1 MENNGMSGAH
11 AGRKTQKWHGIFL
24 FGPTTCAV
32 GYWMLRGLSRL
43 MKEVNLDGFRPHAPL
58 WLLLLVL
65 HWFVLYR
72 LYFHPLAAY
81 PGPILASVTD
91 WYNIYLCLTGNRHLN
106 EFRLHQ
112 IYGPIV
118 RIGPNRLS
126 FNSTTALQDIY
137 SSAANT
143 QKSDFYTIY
152 HYFFKVPSIVTT
164 IDKKLHA
171 IKRRILVKALNPQ
184 AVQELQN
191 LIYQN
196 TQRFSQYLREGKNGK
211 VSVGEWTHPHDMSKA
226 LTYLQADIMGDVT
239 FSRNW
244 GMLNNEENRHIIGLM
259 SDSALAM
266 ITLGHMRTIEKLGLL
281 KLIPPS
287 FMHGAKELFALS
299 KSQTDWRIDHK
310 DDLANADIFSAIIAA
325 QHQEAGQI
333 YTQEQLIS
341 EAGVL
346 IVAGMDTTA
355 SGLTATLFYLLHY
368 PLVYERLKR
377 EIRERWAKVSEIKV
391 GGKLNDYKYLTACI
405 DEAMRLSPGVGANI
419 PREVMKGGAVIDGC
433 AIPAGVSVGVSA
445 YSIHH
450 EERYFE
456 DPFVYKPERWLD
468 EEGENESSKGN
479 ARESQVFEPKAFTPF
494 GSGRTSCIGKYLA
507 YQEMRVVVARMIW
520 EFDMRLSVQEGVGLG
535 EGKKGTGWGRERKQE
550 FQTWDR
556 FLSWH
561 EGPMV
566 EFRLRIGDES
576 NKDDGL

>member
-1 MENNGMSGAH
+1 MESSKMSGIPVD
-11 AGRKTQKWHGIFL
+11 RKTQKLHRIFL
-24 FGPTTCAV
+24 LGATTCVV
-32 GYWMLRGLSRL
+32 GYKILRGLSIL
-43 MKEVNLDGFRPHAPL
+43 MKEANLDGFGPHASL

-65 HWFVLYR
+65 HWFVFYR

-81 PGPILASVTD
+81 PGPILASFTD
-91 WYNIYLCLTGNRHLN
+91 WYNVHHCLKGDRHLN
-106 EFRLHQ
+106 EYRLHQ

-126 FNSTTALQDIY
+126 FDSTTALQDIY
-137 SSAANT
+137 SSVSNT

-152 HYFFKVPSIVTT
+152 HYFFKVPSILTT
-164 IDKKLHA
+164 IDKKIHA
-171 IKRRILVKALNPQ
+171 LKRRILVKALNPQ

-191 LIYQN
+191 LAYQN
-196 TQRFSQYLREGKNGK
+196 TQRFSEYLREGKDGL
-211 VSVGEWTHPHDMSKA
+211 VSAGEWTHAHDISKA

-244 GMLNNEENRHIIGLM
+244 GMLNDEENRHMVGLM

-266 ITLGHMRTIEKLGLL
+266 NTLGHMRTIEKLGLF

-287 FMHGAKELFALS
+287 FMHGAKKLFALS
-299 KSQTDWRIDHK
+299 KSQTDWRINHR
-310 DDLANADIFSAIIAA
+310 DDLANKDIFSALLAT
-325 QHQEAGQI
+325 QDQEGGQT

-346 IVAGMDTTA
+346 IIAGMDTTA
-355 SGLTATLFYLLHY
+355 TGLTATIFYLLHY
-368 PLVYERLKR
+368 PLVYERLER
-377 EIRERWAKVSEIKV
+377 EIRETWAKVSEIKV

-419 PREVMKGGAVIDGC
+419 PREVVKGGAVIDGC
-433 AIPAGVSVGVSA
+433 AIPAGVTVGVSA

-456 DPFVYKPERWLD
+456 DPFVYRPERWLD
-468 EEGENESSKGN
+468 GEGENESSKGN
-479 ARESQVFEPKAFTPF
+479 ARDSKVFEPKAFTPF
-494 GSGRTSCIGKYLA
+494 GTGRTSCIGKYLA
-507 YQEMRVVVARMIW
+507 YQEMGVVLARLIW

-535 EGKKGTGWGRERKQE
+535 EGKKGMGWGRERKQE

-556 FLSWH
+556 FVSWH

-566 EFRLRIGDES
+566 EFRLRSGDES
-576 NKDDGL
+576 NRDGL